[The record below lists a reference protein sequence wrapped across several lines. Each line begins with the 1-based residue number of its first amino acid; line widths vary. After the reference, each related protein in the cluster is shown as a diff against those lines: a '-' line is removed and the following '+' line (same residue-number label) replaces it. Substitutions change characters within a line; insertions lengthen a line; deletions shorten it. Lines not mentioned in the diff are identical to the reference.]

1 MSSICRV
8 SRGVHCSS
16 CVHQV
21 PVIPELVCTSFD
33 FFFMDLSLRMYYFG
47 MVHKD
52 HMSSTDFQALKFLSS
67 RKVRAYYSPRHG
79 DKMQA
84 QTTSTAKSVRRHGLI
99 SMEKV
104 VVWSG

>member
-1 MSSICRV
+1 MSSIRRV
-8 SRGVHCSS
+8 SMGIHCSS

-33 FFFMDLSLRMYYFG
+33 FFFMDLSLRMVYFG

-67 RKVRAYYSPRHG
+67 RKVRTE
-79 DKMQA
+79 A
-84 QTTSTAKSVRRHGLI
+84 QTTSTGKTRTDQRG
-99 SMEKV
+99 
-104 VVWSG
+104 